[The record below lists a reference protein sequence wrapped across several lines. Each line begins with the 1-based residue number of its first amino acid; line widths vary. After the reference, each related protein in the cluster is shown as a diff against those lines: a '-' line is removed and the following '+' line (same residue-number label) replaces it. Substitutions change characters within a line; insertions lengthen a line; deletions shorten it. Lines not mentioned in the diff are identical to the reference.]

1 MKHSSAR
8 NVIERC
14 FCDIKN
20 RWAILRSPS
29 FYPIKTQNRIILACC
44 LLHNFIKRE
53 MPDDIPTS
61 YSESDSDGDN
71 NDDQEDDNVGGSIR
85 SIELSNEWT
94 TWRNNLANEMY
105 NEWRNRREAS

>member
-14 FCDIKN
+14 FGAIKN

-44 LLHNFIKRE
+44 LLHNFIRRE
-53 MPDDIPTS
+53 MPDDIP
-61 YSESDSDGDN
+61 SEEIDMEEDN
-71 NDDQEDDNVGGSIR
+71 IQDEENIDDDLITN
-85 SIELSNEWT
+85 IEPSEEWT
-94 TWRNNLANEMY
+94 TWRNNFANEMY
-105 NEWRNRREAS
+105 NEWRARI

>member
-8 NVIERC
+8 NVIERY

-29 FYPIKTQNRIILACC
+29 YYLIKTQNRIILACC

-53 MPDDIPTS
+53 MLDDIPTS

-71 NDDQEDDNVGGSIR
+71 DSDGQENENFGGSRR
-85 SIELSNEWT
+85 SIEPVEK
-94 TWRNNLANEMY
+94 
-105 NEWRNRREAS
+105 